1 MRAQP
6 PFGAVYFDC
15 DSTLS
20 TIEGVD
26 ELVAGLDRRT
36 QQELLLLTQRAMEGS
51 LPLGAVYETRLAQI
65 APNRSA
71 LVGVGTRYVD
81 RVVEDAGNVVA
92 ALQYLGKHVGIVSGG
107 LLLPVRMLAQ
117 TLGIDPANVY
127 AVPLHFHDDG
137 SYRDFDRQCPLWQ
150 NGGKIDVLR
159 ALPAS
164 HRPLVFVGD
173 GVTDLETQGTAA
185 DLFVGFGGVVVRQKV
200 KATAQA
206 WIESPS
212 LASLLPL
219 VLTGEELARLADDPR
234 FHLLV
239 HRATATT

>member
-1 MRAQP
+1 M
-6 PFGAVYFDC
+6 
-15 DSTLS
+15 
-20 TIEGVD
+20 
-26 ELVAGLDRRT
+26 
-36 QQELLLLTQRAMEGS
+36 
-51 LPLGAVYETRLAQI
+51 
-65 APNRSA
+65 
-71 LVGVGTRYVD
+71 
-81 RVVEDAGNVVA
+81 
-92 ALQYLGKHVGIVSGG
+92 
-107 LLLPVRMLAQ
+107 
-117 TLGIDPANVY
+117 
-127 AVPLHFHDDG
+127 
-137 SYRDFDRQCPLWQ
+137 
-150 NGGKIDVLR
+150 
-159 ALPAS
+159 
-164 HRPLVFVGD
+164 FVGD